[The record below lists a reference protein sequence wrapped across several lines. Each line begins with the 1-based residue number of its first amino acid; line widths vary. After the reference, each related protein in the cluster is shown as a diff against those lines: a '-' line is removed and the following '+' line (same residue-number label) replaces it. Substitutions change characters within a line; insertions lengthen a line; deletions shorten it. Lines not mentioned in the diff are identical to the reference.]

1 MQQPD
6 LLAPVGDEAVHRLF
20 FALSPDT
27 GLRQRIADVSLQL
40 EREHAPGGRALKP
53 DRYHLTLQ
61 FLGDFQPLR
70 PSVVDAARR
79 AADTIQLPAFELSLD
94 HAGSFPGSNVWWLG
108 THGVAPGLQALWD
121 ALGVALAR
129 AGVQVKS
136 SQRFAPHLTIRR
148 DDRRQVEPL
157 AIGPLS
163 WTVRDF
169 VLFDSIPGQPYA
181 VLHRRRLLDAQ

>member
-6 LLAPVGDEAVHRLF
+6 LLAPVGDEAVYRLF
-20 FALSPDT
+20 FALSPDA

-70 PSVVDAARR
+70 PSVVDAARQ

-148 DDRRQVEPL
+148 DVRRQVEPL

-169 VLFDSIPGQPYA
+169 VLFDSIPGQPYEA
-181 VLHRRRLLDAQ
+181 LHRRRLLDAQ